1 MKPMFRSAAAAVT
14 LALAAPAF
22 AQAPAKA
29 PAATA
34 AKPASSVAMTQKQ
47 KVSTMIA
54 MDVARSL
61 DLIKRDLDVATFARA
76 LTLVVAGQPAG
87 LSDKEAES
95 LRNDFSKD
103 VQARAQARKKPD
115 DPIAPTRMDRKKVST
130 MVAMDIGRQFAP
142 IKDEVD
148 MVAFSRAFGL
158 AIAGKP
164 TGLTEDEARA
174 VGAEFGQ
181 HMQGKMA
188 AIQAKASEENL
199 AKGKAFLAA
208 NKDKPGVR
216 SSASGLQY
224 QVLRPGAGARP
235 AATDTVRV
243 HYRGTTLD
251 GKEFDSSYKHGQPAE
266 FPLNQVIP
274 GWTEGLQLMTVG
286 SKYRL
291 WIPADKAY
299 GPNGPPEIGPNQ
311 TLVFDVELLDI
322 VK

>member
-1 MKPMFRSAAAAVT
+1 MKSTFRSAAVAVT

-22 AQAPAKA
+22 AQAPAK
-29 PAATA
+29 PATA
-34 AKPASSVAMTQKQ
+34 AKPAASSAAMTQRQ

-61 DLIKRDLDVATFARA
+61 DMIKRDLDVATFART
-76 LTLVVAGQPAG
+76 LTLVVNGQPAG
-87 LSDKEAES
+87 LTEEQAAAI
-95 LRNDFSKD
+95 RTDFSKE
-103 VQARAQARKKPD
+103 VQERAQARKTPD
-115 DPIAPTRMDRKKVST
+115 APLAATKMDRKKIST
-130 MVAMDIGRQFAP
+130 MVAIDIGHQFEP

-148 MVAFSRAFGL
+148 MVAFARAFGL
-158 AIAGKP
+158 AISGKP
-164 TGLTEDEARA
+164 TGLTDDEARA

-181 HMQGKMA
+181 KMQGKMA
-188 AIQAKASEENL
+188 ARQAKASEENL
-199 AKGKAFLAA
+199 AKGKAFMAA

-216 SSASGLQY
+216 SQGSLQY
-224 QVLRPGAGARP
+224 QVLREGAGARP

-243 HYRGTTLD
+243 NYRGTTLD

-266 FPLNQVIP
+266 FPLNQVIA

>member
-1 MKPMFRSAAAAVT
+1 MKSMFRTAAVAAT

-22 AQAPAKA
+22 AQAPAK
-29 PAATA
+29 PATA
-34 AKPASSVAMTQKQ
+34 AKPAASSAAMTQRQ

-61 DLIKRDLDVATFARA
+61 DMIKRDLDVAAFARA
-76 LTLVVAGQPAG
+76 LTLVVKGQPAG
-87 LSDKEAES
+87 LTDAQAAAI
-95 LRNDFSKD
+95 RTDFSKE
-103 VQARAQARKKPD
+103 VQERAQARKTPD
-115 DPIAPTRMDRKKVST
+115 APLAPTRMDRKKVST
-130 MVAMDIGRQFAP
+130 MVAMDIGHQFEP

-148 MVAFSRAFGL
+148 MVAFARAFGL
-158 AIAGKP
+158 AISGKP

-174 VGAEFGQ
+174 VGADFGQ
-181 HMQGKMA
+181 KMQAKMA
-188 AIQAKASEENL
+188 ARQAKASEENL
-199 AKGKAFLAA
+199 AKGKAFLAS

-216 SSASGLQY
+216 GTQTGLQY
-224 QVLRPGAGARP
+224 QVLREGAGARP

-243 HYRGTTLD
+243 NYRGTTLD

-266 FPLNQVIP
+266 FALNQVIP

-299 GPNGPPEIGPNQ
+299 GLNGPPEIGPNQ
-311 TLVFDVELLDI
+311 TLVFEVELLDV